1 MTDAREII
9 ALQEFAKWA
18 IREGA
23 FQGADLD
30 GLSIQ
35 EKAHE
40 LGLIEA
46 TTYDPGKHGPSDVAE
61 AGDEW
66 FTFSPILT
74 TAGFRIIG
82 KDEVDQVTVE
92 KAVVAAEERAEWVP
106 LKAGDMAAAIR
117 AIRRKE

>member
-23 FQGADLD
+23 FQAADLD

-46 TTYDPGKHGPSDVAE
+46 TAYDP
-61 AGDEW
+61 AGHNFPPPKPEQ
-66 FTFSPILT
+66 IE
-74 TAGFRIIG
+74 TAFWAL
-82 KDEVDQVTVE
+82 D
-92 KAVVAAEERAEWVP
+92 AA
-106 LKAGDMAAAIR
+106 LAGA
-117 AIRRKE
+117 KP

>member
-18 IREGA
+18 IKEGA
-23 FQGADLD
+23 FLAAHLD
-30 GLSIQ
+30 CLSIH

-46 TTYDPGKHGPSDVAE
+46 TAYDPEKHGPSDVAE
-61 AGDEW
+61 TGDEW

-74 TAGFRIIG
+74 TAGFRVLG
-82 KDEVDQVTVE
+82 PDEVDQVTLE
-92 KAVVAAEERAEWVP
+92 RAAEIATNWGSEIP
-106 LKAGDMAAAIR
+106 AAIR
-117 AIRRKE
+117 ALASGESR